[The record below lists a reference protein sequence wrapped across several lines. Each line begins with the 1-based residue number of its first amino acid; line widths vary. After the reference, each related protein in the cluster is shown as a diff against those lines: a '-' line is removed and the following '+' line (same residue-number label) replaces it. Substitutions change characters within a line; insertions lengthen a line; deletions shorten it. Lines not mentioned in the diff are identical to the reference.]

1 MTNLWAVMAMV
12 ERLGAKVV
20 TDVMVIDRSRY
31 EPVLSDGTMDLSK
44 GMKRAVVSDP
54 DGILIELLEK

>member
-1 MTNLWAVMAMV
+1 MAMV

-20 TDVMVIDRSRY
+20 PASRSIDRSRY

-44 GMKRAVVSDP
+44 GMKRALVSDP